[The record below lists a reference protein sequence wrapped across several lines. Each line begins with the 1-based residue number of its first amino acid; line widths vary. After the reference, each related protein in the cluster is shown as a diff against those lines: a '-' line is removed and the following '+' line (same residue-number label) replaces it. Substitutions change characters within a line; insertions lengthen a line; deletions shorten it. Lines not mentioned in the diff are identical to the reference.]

1 MKSFYSFLKI
11 APVAVSL
18 LIAGCVATPEQSEY
32 ADITFRHLAPIK
44 LNVGEIKV
52 VNEFKPTLKA
62 PHIEHELPVKI
73 DQSVQRWAADRLQA
87 VGNSSA
93 YAVLTIKDAS
103 AVEKTLKKKT
113 GVTGFFTNDQ
123 SELYEFR
130 VSAELKIVDVN
141 GSTGFV
147 AADAS
152 RTKSVDEEITLN
164 DRERLYYRQTEVLLQ
179 DFDVEME
186 KNIRDF
192 LGSFIR

>member
-1 MKSFYSFLKI
+1 MKSLYSFLKI
-11 APVAVSL
+11 APVVFALFV
-18 LIAGCVATPEQSEY
+18 AGCVATPVQPEY
-32 ADITFRHLAPIK
+32 ADITFRHLTPIK
-44 LNVGEIKV
+44 LNVREIKV
-52 VNEFKPTLKA
+52 VNEFRPTLKA
-62 PHIEHELPVKI
+62 PHVEHELPVKI
-73 DQSVQRWAADRLQA
+73 DQSVQQWAADRLQA

-103 AVEKTLKKKT
+103 AVEKMLKKKT

-147 AADAS
+147 SADAV
-152 RTKSVDEEITLN
+152 RAKSVDEEITLN
-164 DRERLYYRQTEVLLQ
+164 ARERLYYRQTEMLLQ
-179 DFDVEME
+179 DFDAEME

>member
-1 MKSFYSFLKI
+1 MTLFYSFLKI
-11 APVAVSL
+11 APVAAVL
-18 LIAGCVATPEQSEY
+18 FIAGCVATPEQPEY

-44 LNVGEIKV
+44 LNVGEIRV
-52 VNEFKPTLKA
+52 VNEFRPSLKP

-73 DQSVQRWAADRLQA
+73 DQSVLRWAADRLQA

-103 AVEKTLKKKT
+103 AVEKELTKSS
-113 GVTGFFTNDQ
+113 GVTGLFTNDQ
-123 SELYEFR
+123 SELYEFH

-147 AADAS
+147 TADAL
-152 RTKSVDEEITLN
+152 RAKSVDEEITLN
-164 DRERLYYRQTEVLLQ
+164 DRERLYYQQTEAVLQ

-186 KNIRDF
+186 SNIRKF
-192 LGSFIR
+192 LPSFLR